1 MIGSTKQECLVELN
15 FRGSFDCC
23 EARKKLRLQVE
34 SYEVK
39 GSSSGAHGDN
49 QVRSTWRFD
58 AWTNSRWWIIF
69 AKVEFVEFV
78 SNIICTVG
86 LRLDLC
92 CIVDRI
98 RVVSE
103 SDSCSLGLL
112 YKYGGCHTM

>member
-1 MIGSTKQECLVELN
+1 MKS
-15 FRGSFDCC
+15 R
-23 EARKKLRLQVE
+23 
-34 SYEVK
+34 

-78 SNIICTVG
+78 SNIIVRVR
-86 LRLDLC
+86 LRLDLW

-98 RVVSE
+98 RVVLE

-112 YKYGGCHTM
+112 YNVGGATQCNL

>member
-1 MIGSTKQECLVELN
+1 MKS
-15 FRGSFDCC
+15 R
-23 EARKKLRLQVE
+23 
-34 SYEVK
+34 
-39 GSSSGAHGDN
+39 GSSSRAHGDN

-69 AKVEFVEFV
+69 AKVEFV
-78 SNIICTVG
+78 SNIIVRVR

-98 RVVSE
+98 RVVLE

-112 YKYGGCHTM
+112 YNVGGATQCNL